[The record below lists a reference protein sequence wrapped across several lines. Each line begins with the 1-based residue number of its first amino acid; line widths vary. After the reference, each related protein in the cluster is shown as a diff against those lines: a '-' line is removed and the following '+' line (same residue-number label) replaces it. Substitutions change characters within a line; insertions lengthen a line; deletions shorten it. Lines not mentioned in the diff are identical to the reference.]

1 LEDGWASAVRVE
13 EATET
18 PEATIPLTAKVLR
31 LISHL
36 LPSNDMKSE
45 ERNVVEVSEKKREIE
60 IDALRWERGREV
72 LVRCDGTEGER
83 AHMEEAIEVNWSW
96 NWNLLVPLL
105 FVELGVLCGEWF
117 LSFVADSKPENRSH
131 SPWYY
136 FFFFPQNC
144 TL

>member
-1 LEDGWASAVRVE
+1 MRVE

-60 IDALRWERGREV
+60 IDALR
-72 LVRCDGTEGER
+72 
-83 AHMEEAIEVNWSW
+83 
-96 NWNLLVPLL
+96 
-105 FVELGVLCGEWF
+105 
-117 LSFVADSKPENRSH
+117 
-131 SPWYY
+131 
-136 FFFFPQNC
+136 
-144 TL
+144 